1 MKKLEF
7 KDFSLTYDIEGKGSD
22 VLLLHGF
29 PSNIY
34 FWNSL
39 KNKLLKNYRVTTV
52 EQRGYPLSS
61 LKYPKENLFNIEY
74 LSTDIENLINHESL
88 NNDLVIVGHDWGSIV
103 GWAIASRAEVSVAK
117 LVSICGGTE
126 FPLTKVY
133 KNLQFHKGDHYIST
147 FQNVH
152 YASKILEKNLDMF
165 FRSSYRVTPTD
176 INIVDLSFKSLFM
189 NEDDSSLVHDI
200 DLKAIINHFKTGLS
214 QQIYWYANIDY
225 NSELSNKWRRKLDIP
240 VDFLFGKN
248 DIAVQLNTKMR
259 ERIHLSGEFIKII
272 ELINADHWLPLTHE
286 ESVIESINNI

>member
-61 LKYPKENLFNIEY
+61 LKYPKEKLFNIEY
-74 LSTDIENLINHESL
+74 LSTDIENLIDHEGL
-88 NNDLVIVGHDWGSIV
+88 KNNLVVVGHDWGSIV
-103 GWAIASRAEVSVAK
+103 AWAIASRGEVSVTK

-126 FPLTKVY
+126 FPLSKVY
-133 KNLQFHKGDHYIST
+133 KNLQFQKGAHYIST
-147 FQNVH
+147 FQNVINT
-152 YASKILEKNLDMF
+152 SKILEKNLDMF
-165 FRSSYRVTPTD
+165 FRSAYRVTPTD

-200 DLKAIINHFKTGLS
+200 DLQAIINHFKTGLS

-286 ESVIESINNI
+286 ESVIESITDI

>member
-61 LKYPKENLFNIEY
+61 LKYPKEKLFNIEN
-74 LSTDIENLINHESL
+74 LSTDIENLIDLEGL
-88 NNDLVIVGHDWGSIV
+88 KNDLVIVGHDWGSIV

-126 FPLTKVY
+126 FPLSQVY
-133 KNLQFHKGDHYIST
+133 KNLQFQKGDHYIST
-147 FQNVH
+147 FQNAEI
-152 YASKILEKNLDMF
+152 ASKILEKNLDIF

-176 INIVDLSFKSLFM
+176 INIVDLSLKSLFM
-189 NEDDSSLVHDI
+189 NQDESSLVHDI
-200 DLKAIINHFKTGLS
+200 DLKAIINHFKTGLL

-225 NSELSNKWRRKLDIP
+225 NSELSKKWRRKLDIP
-240 VDFLFGKN
+240 IDFLFGKN
-248 DIAVQLNTKMR
+248 DIAVQLNAKMR

-286 ESVIESINNI
+286 ESVIESITNI